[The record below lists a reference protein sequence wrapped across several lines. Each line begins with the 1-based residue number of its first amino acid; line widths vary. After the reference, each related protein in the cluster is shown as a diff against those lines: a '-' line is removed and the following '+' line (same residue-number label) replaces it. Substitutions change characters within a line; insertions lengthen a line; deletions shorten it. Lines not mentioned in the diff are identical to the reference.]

1 MKSIQYVVSRAKE
14 HLPLEETQEGVGLQR
29 GNDSCKGTA
38 CRDGISIGGATAVA
52 RKRQPCKDVWTWI
65 SSYTCS
71 RFP

>member
-52 RKRQPCKDVWTWI
+52 RKRQP
-65 SSYTCS
+65 
-71 RFP
+71 